1 MRMSKGLLI
10 VLSGPSGAGK
20 GTVLKQLL
28 EMNEQVCV
36 SVSCT
41 TRKPRPGEADGVHY
55 SFKTHSEFK
64 AMLRNGEFLE
74 FAPVFDNYY
83 GTPLFAVNEKRE
95 KGKDV
100 VLEIDVQGAL
110 EVRRKVEDAV
120 LIFIAPP
127 SMDELKRRL
136 VGRSTE
142 TEEQVEKR
150 FSTAYYEMKFKNQY
164 DHVVINDEVEKAAA
178 EINAII
184 QQEHEKRDQGGI
196 EL

>member
-1 MRMSKGLLI
+1 
-10 VLSGPSGAGK
+10 
-20 GTVLKQLL
+20 
-28 EMNEQVCV
+28 
-36 SVSCT
+36 
-41 TRKPRPGEADGVHY
+41 
-55 SFKTHSEFK
+55 
-64 AMLRNGEFLE
+64 MLRNGEFLE